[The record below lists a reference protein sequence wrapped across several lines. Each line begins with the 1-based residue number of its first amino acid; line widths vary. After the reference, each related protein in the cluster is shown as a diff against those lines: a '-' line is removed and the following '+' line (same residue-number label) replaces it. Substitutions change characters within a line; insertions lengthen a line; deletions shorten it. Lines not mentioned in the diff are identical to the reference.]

1 MLEIEAAGSGKVLVI
16 GHRGAMGHAPENT
29 MASFHRGYE
38 MGSDVIELDIHMS
51 QDGELIVMHDGDVSR
66 TTNGSGHIKDMTLA
80 EIESLDAGSHFG
92 TDFKGERVPVL
103 QEVLAWAKDKV
114 PLVVEVKGDP
124 HPTEGIEEKLVFLL
138 REQEMLDRVMAI
150 SFHHTSVKRVKELE
164 PSVATGVLFTGRLV
178 NSVEVARAAL
188 ADSVRPSW
196 KYWSTELVDEVH
208 SAGLTASTWTV
219 NDEET
224 LEYLVGLGI
233 DSIGTNYPDR
243 LRAILDRLG
252 RSWGS

>member
-29 MASFHRGYE
+29 MASFHMGYE

-51 QDGELIVMHDGDVSR
+51 RDGQLIVMHDGDVSR

-80 EIESLDAGSHFG
+80 EIESLEAGSQFG
-92 TDFKGERVPVL
+92 SDFRGERVPVL
-103 QEVLAWAKDKV
+103 QEVLVGAKDKV
-114 PLVVEVKGDP
+114 PLVVEIKGDL
-124 HPTEGIEEKLVFLL
+124 HPAEGIEEKLVFLL
-138 REQEMLDRVMAI
+138 REQEMLGRVMAI

-178 NSVEVARAAL
+178 NSVEAARAAR

-196 KYWSTELVDEVH
+196 KYWSTELIDEVH

-224 LEYLVGLGI
+224 MEYLVGLGI